1 MATFAVVVVAWV
13 GRAVELLLVPTTVE
27 RVVVIGST
35 TAIDCDPAVLAKPSW
50 LVCSS
55 LGSSPSTACGGR
67 GGGGGGGARCGAD
80 ECCHSGVALVLF
92 EAAVVVVEPFLC
104 SSPSSRFRNKDS
116 EVATVAGGGGGVV
129 LRVVVLVVV
138 LVVVRVLLN
147 GVSEPLVSR
156 KVAKNEATSWPASML
171 RFNASD
177 GVEVATELGCCCFFC
192 VMLLLLLLLL
202 LLLFP
207 KRGSGAP

>member
-1 MATFAVVVVAWV
+1 MATFAVVVEAWV
-13 GRAVELLLVPTTVE
+13 GRAVDVELLLVPTVV
-27 RVVVIGST
+27 RIVVIGTT
-35 TAIDCDPAVLAKPSW
+35 TAIDCDAAVLAKPSW
-50 LVCSS
+50 LVCS
-55 LGSSPSTACGGR
+55 LESSPNTACGGR
-67 GGGGGGGARCGAD
+67 GGGGARCGAD

-92 EAAVVVVEPFLC
+92 EAAAVVVVVPFLC
-104 SSPSSRFRNKDS
+104 SSPARRFRNKDS

-129 LRVVVLVVV
+129 LRVVLAVLI
-138 LVVVRVLLN
+138 VVRVLLN

-156 KVAKNEATSWPASML
+156 KVAKNDATSWPASML